1 MTPENSCP
9 GTARLRFSP
18 SRLPEAVLNRSSPH
32 DSLTLLEHLWQVY
45 DRDLYNLRI
54 YRALD
59 EDHPAFDGVD
69 VSVWPS
75 ERRYR
80 QQTVQAALDGL
91 RAART
96 ALLERLAGLDAAGFA
111 RPARLLMAN
120 RDTNVRELCEMLDDY
135 DRDHRWR
142 MARCWRCS
150 VARVGKS

>member
-18 SRLPEAVLNRSSPH
+18 SRLPETLLNRLSPH
-32 DSLTLLEHLWQVY
+32 DSLTLLEHLWHVY
-45 DRDLYNLRI
+45 DCNRDLYNLCI

-59 EDHPAFDGVD
+59 KDHPAFDGVD

-80 QQTVQAALDGL
+80 EQTVQ
-91 RAART
+91 AART

-111 RPARLLMAN
+111 RPARLLMTN
-120 RDTNVRELCEMLDDY
+120 RDTNVRELCEMLADH
-135 DRDHRWR
+135 DHRWR
-142 MARCWRCS
+142 MGAMLGVFS
-150 VARVGKS
+150 G

>member
-1 MTPENSCP
+1 M
-9 GTARLRFSP
+9 
-18 SRLPEAVLNRSSPH
+18 
-32 DSLTLLEHLWQVY
+32 
-45 DRDLYNLRI
+45 
-54 YRALD
+54 D

-80 QQTVQAALDGL
+80 EQTVQAALDGL

-111 RPARLLMAN
+111 RTARLLMAN
-120 RDTNVRELCEMLDDY
+120 RDTNVRELCEMLADH

-142 MARCWRCS
+142 MGAMLAVFS
-150 VARVGKS
+150 G